1 MEEVKGIRMN
11 GMDVMIDECFDRD
24 NIWFEAWYVMN
35 YVRRIRIDE
44 MVCDTCCE
52 QDNDGAH
59 RM

>member
-1 MEEVKGIRMN
+1 MN

-44 MVCDTCCE
+44 MVCDKCCE
-52 QDNDGAH
+52 QDSDRAH

>member
-1 MEEVKGIRMN
+1 MN

-35 YVRRIRIDE
+35 YVRRIRIVE
-44 MVCDTCCE
+44 LVCDKCCE
-52 QDNDGAH
+52 QDSDRAL